1 MEKLTHRV
9 RGRITEDNWRA
20 LKSAA
25 SRKGKSRDRLI
36 NAALSCYFSFERD
49 DMRDAR
55 IILRLDI
62 LTRHLHRVH
71 RDTHVLTE
79 MQALLSHYFFTFA
92 PQYGDKDQDVRAA
105 QGVSLLN
112 EYIDELGERMKGGPK
127 SIKNILDKTITV
139 PEEEFFTSEELENFA
154 ALSPKNIG
162 DNFG

>member
-1 MEKLTHRV
+1 MEKLTHRI

-62 LTRHLHRVH
+62 C
-71 RDTHVLTE
+71 
-79 MQALLSHYFFTFA
+79 LLYTSDA
-92 PQYGDKDQDVRAA
+92 
-105 QGVSLLN
+105 S
-112 EYIDELGERMKGGPK
+112 DE
-127 SIKNILDKTITV
+127 
-139 PEEEFFTSEELENFA
+139 
-154 ALSPKNIG
+154 
-162 DNFG
+162 